1 MRDAGHGNVF
11 DRGMLAE
18 KAFHL
23 RRVHALAADD
33 HVALAVDEVI
43 EALFVTSSHVAVTVE
58 DERRVREEFA
68 RFSFRHLDSAVIE
81 QAQASVPG
89 VTVDSYV

>member
-23 RRVHALAADD
+23 RWVHVLAAADD
-33 HVALAVDEVI
+33 HDALAVDEVI
-43 EALFVTSSHVAVTVE
+43 EALFVTSSHVAITVE

-89 VTVDSYV
+89 VTVDS